1 MQRRLSSPRSVFQSC
16 VPTRTE
22 QGLSMMR
29 LFIFFFLAVIIP
41 CYLQA
46 ETPPCGIAI
55 VRTQGPKM
63 DERFVPAPPEQVK
76 FALLRA
82 LPAVNGKV
90 VEDKGFHIEAKTDLG
105 LLQVEARQNSD
116 AGVKG
121 GYAGWGTPGKFKID
135 IRPATQADVQGSL
148 LHIEFHKHGA
158 VLRKGREGYP
168 QPLAEETACLVKLLS
183 TNDPAA
189 NPRGLEVKDAG
200 PPHPVVLPDATPL
213 KVLLRDPLYSKQL
226 EKDSEGKTVPF
237 EVAEDVVVDGA
248 ILIRRGALAKG
259 HFTNVEKTKMA
270 GRHAELGFAFDT
282 VTAVDGQEIQVSGA
296 SEQARG
302 GRHSDTM
309 SNLAVGVFGFF
320 MKGTDVFIRAGT
332 AYDVEVSG
340 QHAVQTGH

>member
-1 MQRRLSSPRSVFQSC
+1 
-16 VPTRTE
+16 
-22 QGLSMMR
+22 
-29 LFIFFFLAVIIP
+29 
-41 CYLQA
+41 
-46 ETPPCGIAI
+46 
-55 VRTQGPKM
+55 M

-76 FALLRA
+76 FGLLRA
-82 LPAVNGKV
+82 LPAVNAKV
-90 VEDKGFHIEAKTDLG
+90 VKDKGFHIEAKTDMG
-105 LLQVEARQNSD
+105 LRQVEARQNFD
-116 AGVKG
+116 AGVRG
-121 GYAGWGTPGKFKID
+121 RYAGLGAPGQFKID

-158 VLRKGREGYP
+158 VLLRGLDGYA

-200 PPHPVVLPDATPL
+200 PPHTVTLPDATPL
-213 KVLLRDPLYSKQL
+213 KILLRDPLYSKKL
-226 EKDSEGKTVPF
+226 EEDSEGKTMPF
-237 EVAEDVVVDGA
+237 EVAEDVAVDGA

-259 HFTNVEKTKMA
+259 HFTNVEKTKRA
-270 GRHAELGFAFDT
+270 GRHAEIAFAFDT

-309 SNLAVGVFGFF
+309 SNLAVGVFGLF

-340 QHAVQTGH
+340 QHAVQMGR